1 MIRKIRIIILTVSF
15 FSLLLSCGIGKY
27 IMSPKEPAGSSG
39 RRPVSWAHAQEQ
51 AGNITIKESGN
62 TQVSSPSLDTYEDK
76 LKFWQ
81 SLTDEQRQA
90 IRERARKISPEQMR
104 AFREKLDEFRKF
116 SPDAAERIK
125 TNYERFKQMHP
136 EKRSDL
142 ERRYQRFQR
151 LPEERKIELRRMIQ
165 QRIKSGDKK
174 YLFKDK
180 ETQGSLDSKTGVLD
194 LNKNRKQSLRDIINK
209 KLENRNRFIN
219 LRRSRRR

>member
-15 FSLLLSCGIGKY
+15 YSLLL
-27 IMSPKEPAGSSG
+27 AGA
-39 RRPVSWAHAQEQ
+39 PAQEQ
-51 AGNITIKESGN
+51 AGNIIVKESGD
-62 TQVSSPSLDTYEDK
+62 TQVSSPALDTFENK
-76 LKFWQ
+76 LKYWQ

-104 AFREKLDEFRKF
+104 AFREKLDEFRKL

-142 ERRYQRFQR
+142 ARRYQRFQR

-165 QRIKSGDKK
+165 KRIKARDKE
-174 YLFKDK
+174 YLFKDQ
-180 ETQGSLDSKTGVLD
+180 ESQGSFDNRTGVPD
-194 LNKNRKQSLRDIINK
+194 WNKNRKQRLRDIIK
-209 KLENRNRFIN
+209 KRLENR
-219 LRRSRRR
+219 RSRGIR